1 MPPGNCRRNPLCIYG
16 KVISLSIFGLSNLVT
31 GVVSEALQAMNSW
44 CSVCIHHL
52 YSSLPEKPT
61 LTVFQAYTDS
71 R

>member
-1 MPPGNCRRNPLCIYG
+1 MVY
-16 KVISLSIFGLSNLVT
+16 VANLVT

-44 CSVCIHHL
+44 HSVYIHHL

-61 LTVFQAYTDS
+61 LTVLQAYTDS